1 LACRRDRRQGARQQ
15 YTCDSCGLHDWGAT
29 PAELQLPVALNVVS
43 VQRCTRSIFGIPYD
57 WTLTVSDQKRPD
69 VARMVTIGGPPPT
82 VGPPTQGVTFHRTV
96 PVDST
101 GGLTNVFYLD
111 SLTVVLLAA
120 YFLLC
125 EWRFGATVGKRI
137 LDIRARALDRTPI
150 DAATA
155 GRRILV
161 RMIPIL
167 PSMAFAMAIAPP
179 SSLGQPMVHY
189 LIGSM
194 IVSGTGVVL
203 IIVFFLNFI
212 VTTSRRTLPWHDR
225 WARTEAVRHAG
236 AGAALSPV
244 QMAPT
249 AP

>member
-1 LACRRDRRQGARQQ
+1 
-15 YTCDSCGLHDWGAT
+15 
-29 PAELQLPVALNVVS
+29 
-43 VQRCTRSIFGIPYD
+43 
-57 WTLTVSDQKRPD
+57 
-69 VARMVTIGGPPPT
+69 
-82 VGPPTQGVTFHRTV
+82 
-96 PVDST
+96 
-101 GGLTNVFYLD
+101 
-111 SLTVVLLAA
+111 
-120 YFLLC
+120 
-125 EWRFGATVGKRI
+125 
-137 LDIRARALDRTPI
+137 
-150 DAATA
+150 
-155 GRRILV
+155 
-161 RMIPIL
+161 
-167 PSMAFAMAIAPP
+167 
-179 SSLGQPMVHY
+179 MVHY